1 MKRFVGY
8 VIDKAVKALPRKKKV
23 SPDIKSVN
31 PTKLPVGKSV
41 EKAKSDEFRKR
52 YTALDKAEG
61 KLKTG
66 KQMMKEGQKERK
78 KLIDTG
84 RAVQFKHTKTFS
96 AINPGTKDRFKGLT
110 KEEKPKKFK
119 TAKQMEKDERRKKD
133 REPFMGGGMMGRR
146 FGMRAG
152 TPKPKTNVE
161 KIKETFSPKGKKL
174 KPVDPKKQK
183 GLSRLPRAVRNK
195 MGYMKSGGRA

>member
-1 MKRFVGY
+1 
-8 VIDKAVKALPRKKKV
+8 
-23 SPDIKSVN
+23 
-31 PTKLPVGKSV
+31 
-41 EKAKSDEFRKR
+41 
-52 YTALDKAEG
+52 
-61 KLKTG
+61 
-66 KQMMKEGQKERK
+66 
-78 KLIDTG
+78 
-84 RAVQFKHTKTFS
+84 
-96 AINPGTKDRFKGLT
+96 LT
-110 KEEKPKKFK
+110 TEEKPKKFK
-119 TAKQMEKDERRKKD
+119 KGKELD
-133 REPFMGGGMMGRR
+133 RENKMGGGMMGRR

>member
-1 MKRFVGY
+1 MAVFSFVKLGKKIFGKQKGTGEAIKRV
-8 VIDKAVKALPRKKKV
+8 
-23 SPDIKSVN
+23 
-31 PTKLPVGKSV
+31 PVGKNLKTKRFQQDDIIKTR
-41 EKAKSDEFRKR
+41 EKVMKEYGIKDPKSRV
-52 YTALDKAEG
+52 ALRTKANQPKINKKIADIADRQDKA
-61 KLKTG
+61 
-66 KQMMKEGQKERK
+66 RVK
-78 KLIDTG
+78 K
-84 RAVQFKHTKTFS
+84 
-96 AINPGTKDRFKGLT
+96 
-110 KEEKPKKFK
+110 
-119 TAKQMEKDERRKKD
+119 
-133 REPFMGGGMMGRR
+133 MGGGMMGRR